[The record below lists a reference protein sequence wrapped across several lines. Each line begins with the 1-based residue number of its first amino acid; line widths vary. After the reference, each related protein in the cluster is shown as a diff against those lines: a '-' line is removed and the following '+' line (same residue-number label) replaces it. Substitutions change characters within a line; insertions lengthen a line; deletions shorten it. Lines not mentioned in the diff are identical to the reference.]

1 MHQDNCNGR
10 FGPNWSLLLL
20 DLQVLF
26 NLTLSE
32 CLIFRFNCRVKC
44 VVLGGVV
51 FMYVQ
56 CTMYMTLCRRWRAY
70 NRIIL
75 VKDAPSRFGNTT
87 TTTVTLTSDSNKANS
102 VKRKGD
108 KKSPAAPVQSVV
120 TIASAFAGGNIRTK
134 SSSSSSNH
142 CAAVVEPDEAASSQH
157 QLIDANHII
166 NSESLHAEE
175 MAALLDL
182 KIHPSPSQRPPS
194 VDPMPSIHNP

>member
-1 MHQDNCNGR
+1 
-10 FGPNWSLLLL
+10 
-20 DLQVLF
+20 
-26 NLTLSE
+26 
-32 CLIFRFNCRVKC
+32 
-44 VVLGGVV
+44 
-51 FMYVQ
+51 MYVQ

-70 NRIIL
+70 NRVIL

-87 TTTVTLTSDSNKANS
+87 TTTVTLTCDSNKANS

-108 KKSPAAPVQSVV
+108 KKSSAAAPVQSVV

-134 SSSSSSNH
+134 SSSNH

-157 QLIDANHII
+157 QLIDANPII

-182 KIHPSPSQRPPS
+182 KIHPSPSQRSPS
-194 VDPMPSIHNP
+194 ADPMPSIHNP